1 MPPASPAPSKKVMP
15 RSTAPRISRIASGLV
30 PPFVSPK
37 RPLLPPP
44 SPMTLETSPDWP
56 RATYSMG
63 NPHAFAIIAQALEEP
78 PPRCEFSRM
87 ASLPNRPKGRS
98 IKNLRM
104 VWGFASRY
112 RGHLAVAALAL
123 AIAAGATVSIPWGF
137 KFVIDKGFGPG
148 AGNPHTIAPWFERL
162 LGVVA
167 VLALATATR
176 YYFVSWIGERTVAD
190 IRLAVH
196 RNLLRLSPGFF
207 EENRPAEITS
217 RITVDTTI
225 IEQVVGTTV
234 SVALRNTVMGLA
246 CVGILFALAPKLAA
260 MMLLG
265 VPLVVAPIIFLGR
278 KVRQVSTRS
287 QDRIADVGTVTSEV
301 LGAMKI
307 LQAFNQEGREA
318 SRFGQ
323 AVERVF
329 ATAKKRM
336 LLRAIMTAIVI
347 FMIFGA
353 ITMVIWQGAIDV
365 AAGRITGGTIAAF
378 VLYGG
383 LLAGA
388 FGNLS
393 EVYCDLLRAAGASER
408 LSELLEAQ
416 PDIHAP
422 ANPAKLP
429 EPARGELAF
438 EQDTF
443 HYPTRPETSAL
454 DGFDLV
460 VRARERLAVVGPS
473 GAGKTTL
480 FQLAE
485 RFYDPQA
492 GRILIDGVDLRDAD
506 PADVRQRI
514 AMVPQETVMFAASAR
529 DNLRYGNWGAT
540 EEQLWQAAR
549 DANAEDF
556 LRALPQ
562 GLDTFM
568 GEGGARLSGGQRQR
582 IAIARALL
590 RDAPLLL
597 LDEAT
602 SALDAESERLVQDA
616 LDRLMA
622 DRTTIVIA
630 HRLATVRAA
639 DRIVVMDA
647 GRIVEEG
654 THASLNARGGLYARL
669 ARLQFEDR
677 AA

>member
-1 MPPASPAPSKKVMP
+1 MAVNPAS
-15 RSTAPRISRIASGLV
+15 
-30 PPFVSPK
+30 
-37 RPLLPPP
+37 
-44 SPMTLETSPDWP
+44 
-56 RATYSMG
+56 
-63 NPHAFAIIAQALEEP
+63 
-78 PPRCEFSRM
+78 
-87 ASLPNRPKGRS
+87 RPKGRS
-98 IKNLRM
+98 ISSLRM
-104 VWGFASRY
+104 VVGFVARY
-112 RGHLAVAALAL
+112 PGHIAVAAIAL
-123 AIAAGATVSIPWGF
+123 LVAAAATSGVPYAF
-137 KFVIDKGFGPG
+137 KLIIDKGFAHG
-148 AGNPHTIAPWFERL
+148 AGSTHDIARWFEYL
-162 LGVVA
+162 LFLVGI
-167 VLALATATR
+167 LAIATAVR
-176 YYFVSWIGERTVAD
+176 YYAVSWLGERTVAD

-234 SVALRNTVMGLA
+234 SVALRNLILGIA
-246 CVGILFALAPKLAA
+246 CAVILFALAPKLA
-260 MMLLG
+260 LLILVG
-265 VPLVVAPIIFLGR
+265 ALLVVIPIAVLGR
-278 KVRQVSTRS
+278 RVRAISTHS

-307 LQAFNQEGREA
+307 VQAFNQQGREA
-318 SRFGQ
+318 SRFTA

-329 ATAKKRM
+329 ATAKRRIAV
-336 LLRAIMTAIVI
+336 RALMTAIVI
-347 FMIFGA
+347 FVIFSA
-353 ITMVIWQGAIDV
+353 ITLVIWQGAIEV
-365 AAGRITGGTIAAF
+365 AAGRLTGGTIAAF

-393 EVYCDLLRAAGASER
+393 EVYGDLLRAAGASDR
-408 LSELLEAQ
+408 LGELLRAEAE
-416 PDIHAP
+416 IRAP
-422 ANPAKLP
+422 AEPVALP
-429 EPARGELAF
+429 EPALGSLAF
-438 EQDTF
+438 EGVTF

-454 DGFDLV
+454 EAFTLTV
-460 VRARERLAVVGPS
+460 KPRERLAVVGPS
-473 GAGKTTL
+473 GAGKTTI

-485 RFYDPQA
+485 RFYDPQQ
-492 GRILIDGVDLRDAD
+492 GHILLDGVDLRDAD

-514 AMVPQETVMFAASAR
+514 AMVPQDNVIFAASAR
-529 DNLRYGNWGAT
+529 DNLRYGNWAAS
-540 EEQLWQAAR
+540 EDQLWQAAR

-556 LRALPQ
+556 LRALPD

-590 RDAPLLL
+590 RNAPLLL

-639 DRIVVMDA
+639 DRIVVMDG

-654 THASLNARGGLYARL
+654 THATLNARGGLYARL
-669 ARLQFEDR
+669 ARLQFEER

>member
-1 MPPASPAPSKKVMP
+1 
-15 RSTAPRISRIASGLV
+15 
-30 PPFVSPK
+30 
-37 RPLLPPP
+37 
-44 SPMTLETSPDWP
+44 
-56 RATYSMG
+56 
-63 NPHAFAIIAQALEEP
+63 
-78 PPRCEFSRM
+78 M
-87 ASLPNRPKGRS
+87 ANLPNRPKGRS
-98 IKNLRM
+98 LRSLRM
-104 VWGFASRY
+104 IWGFASRY
-112 RGHLAVAALAL
+112 PGHIAIAALAL
-123 AIAAGATVSIPWGF
+123 LVAAAATSGVPYAF
-137 KFVIDKGFGPG
+137 KLIIDKGFASGSG
-148 AGNPHTIAPWFERL
+148 TQGIARWFEYL
-162 LGVVA
+162 LLLVGVMA
-167 VLALATATR
+167 MATAVR
-176 YYFVSWIGERTVAD
+176 YYFVSWLGERTVAD

-234 SVALRNTVMGLA
+234 SVALRNTVMGIA
-246 CVGILFALAPKLAA
+246 CIGILFALAPKLAA

-265 VPLVVAPIIFLGR
+265 VPLVVIPITFLGR

-307 LQAFNQEGREA
+307 VQAFNQQGRET
-318 SRFGQ
+318 SRFTE

-329 ATAKKRM
+329 ATAKRRI
-336 LLRAIMTAIVI
+336 LLRALMTAIVI
-347 FMIFGA
+347 FLLFSA
-353 ITMVIWQGAIDV
+353 ITWIIWQGANEV
-365 AAGRITGGTIAAF
+365 AVGRMSGGTIAAF

-393 EVYCDLLRAAGASER
+393 EVYGDLLRASGASER
-408 LSELLEAQ
+408 LAQLLDAE
-416 PDIHAP
+416 PDIRAP
-422 ANPAKLP
+422 AKPKALP
-429 EPARGELAF
+429 QPPLGQL
-438 EQDTF
+438 TF
-443 HYPTRPETSAL
+443 DNVTFRYPTRRETSAL
-454 DGFDLV
+454 ENFNV
-460 VRARERLAVVGPS
+460 AVKPRERLAVVGPS

-485 RFYDPQA
+485 RFYDPQD
-492 GRILIDGVDLRDAD
+492 GRILLDGVDLKDAD
-506 PADVRQRI
+506 PADIRQRI
-514 AMVPQETVMFAASAR
+514 AMVPQEVVIFAASAR
-529 DNLRYGNWGAT
+529 DNLRYGNWDAT

-549 DANAEDF
+549 DANAEEF
-556 LRALPQ
+556 LRALPE

-616 LDRLMA
+616 FDRLMEH
-622 DRTTIVIA
+622 RTTIVIA

-639 DRIVVMDA
+639 DRIVVMDH

-654 THASLNARGGLYARL
+654 THRSLNARGGLYARL